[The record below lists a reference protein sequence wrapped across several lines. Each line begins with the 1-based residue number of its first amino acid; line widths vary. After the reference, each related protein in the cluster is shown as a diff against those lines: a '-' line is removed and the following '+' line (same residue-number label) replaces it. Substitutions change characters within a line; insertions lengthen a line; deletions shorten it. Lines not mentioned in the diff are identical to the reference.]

1 MFTEITWATY
11 LRVTAAALFLYYT
24 FLLLKSYLPQ
34 IRASLSNG
42 SMAFSQSL
50 TTEVNPT
57 AGIGGEQGNLVPA
70 GEFHEPGY
78 SDYEII
84 EEMVDRVKGALKEAV
99 ANEQGED
106 TIIVQLKAI
115 VNDYPLLSKSNFRPS
130 INEFI
135 ATESQQHGFTSITEE
150 VAEQFL
156 ENYII

>member
-34 IRASLSNG
+34 IRASLSNESMALSQTQVTAEMNPATG
-42 SMAFSQSL
+42 SMGQ
-50 TTEVNPT
+50 N
-57 AGIGGEQGNLVPA
+57 GNLTPA
-70 GEFHEPGY
+70 GEFNEPSY
-78 SDYEII
+78 NDYEII

-99 ANEQGED
+99 SSQEPED
-106 TIIVQLKAI
+106 AIIGQLKAI

-150 VAEQFL
+150 VAEQFWRT
-156 ENYII
+156 I

>member
-11 LRVTAAALFLYYT
+11 LRVTAAAIFLYYT

-42 SMAFSQSL
+42 SMAFSQ
-50 TTEVNPT
+50 THVAAETNPA
-57 AGIGGEQGNLVPA
+57 AGIMGQNGNLTPA
-70 GEFHEPGY
+70 GEFNEPTY
-78 SDYEII
+78 NDYEII

-99 ANEQGED
+99 SSQVPED
-106 TIIVQLKAI
+106 AIIGQLKAI

-150 VAEQFL
+150 VAEQFWRTT
-156 ENYII
+156 